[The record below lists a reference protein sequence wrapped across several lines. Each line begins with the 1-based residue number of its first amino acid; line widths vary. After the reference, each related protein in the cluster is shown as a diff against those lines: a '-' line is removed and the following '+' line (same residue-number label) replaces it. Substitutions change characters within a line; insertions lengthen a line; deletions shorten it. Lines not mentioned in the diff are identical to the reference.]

1 MSTTSVPKPWGNLI
15 VVGASCLTAA
25 VLLLANWPAVQA
37 TLTVFWETG
46 VPTELIRLLA
56 AIGGCLAFL
65 VLFVKVSDRFEE
77 RRRERA
83 ELVALRIVV
92 LAILDSSAVD
102 PAVFQAAKAEQ
113 WDKVEKKL
121 AAYPRSLV
129 RMELWRYS
137 AYPPPGE
144 GSDGD

>member
-1 MSTTSVPKPWGNLI
+1 MSTTSVPKPWGNRI

-56 AIGGCLAFL
+56 GIGGFLAFL
-65 VLFVKVSDRFEE
+65 VLFIKVSDRFEE

-83 ELVALRIVV
+83 ELVALQIVV

-102 PAVFQAAKAEQ
+102 PTVFQAAKAEQ
-113 WDKVEKKL
+113 RDKVEKKL
-121 AAYPRSLV
+121 AEYPRSLV
-129 RMELWRYS
+129 RMALWRYNAS
-137 AYPPPGE
+137 PPPGE